1 MADQAMPV
9 VAVVVNVV
17 AATFGEERARADE
30 DRGKGGKTKLPDGK
44 IRSLPFLGFR
54 QAHSKERKGSIL
66 T

>member
-17 AATFGEERARADE
+17 AATFGEERARARARADE

-44 IRSLPFLGFR
+44 I
-54 QAHSKERKGSIL
+54 
-66 T
+66 

>member
-17 AATFGEERARADE
+17 AATFGEERARARADE

-44 IRSLPFLGFR
+44 I
-54 QAHSKERKGSIL
+54 
-66 T
+66 